1 MSERADRRID
11 DEARWSESMRRAQ
24 AGDRG
29 AYERLMAELASAI
42 EGYLRARF
50 GNDCAS
56 DFCED
61 CVQESLI
68 AIHRARHTYDPRRSF
83 RPWLFTIVRHK
94 AIDLLRRQRVQRH
107 SAPVEADEEHAGV
120 QVEPVDP
127 SHGLDAATLLEGLGP
142 KHREALVLTKLDGYS
157 LDEAA
162 ARAGVSVPAMKT
174 RVHRAIRAVQKS
186 LRAEELR

>member
-11 DEARWSESMRRAQ
+11 DEARWSEWMCRAQ
-24 AGDRG
+24 DGDRG
-29 AYERLMAELASAI
+29 IYERLMVDLASAI

-50 GNDCAS
+50 RNDCAS
-56 DFCED
+56 DFFED

-94 AIDLLRRQRVQRH
+94 AIDLLRRQHVQGH
-107 SAPVEADEEHAGV
+107 TAPVEADEEHAGV
-120 QVEPVDP
+120 AADAVDP
-127 SHGLDAATLLEGLGP
+127 SHALDGATLLEGLGP
-142 KHREALVLTKLDGYS
+142 KYREALVLTKLDGYS
-157 LDEAA
+157 LYEAA

-174 RVHRAIRAVQKS
+174 RVHRAIRAVQKN
-186 LRAEELR
+186 LRAEALR

>member
-11 DEARWSESMRRAQ
+11 DEARWSECMCRAQ
-24 AGDRG
+24 DGDRG
-29 AYERLMAELASAI
+29 AYERLMVELASAI

-50 GNDCAS
+50 REDCAS
-56 DFCED
+56 DFFED

-94 AIDLLRRQRVQRH
+94 AIDFLRRERVRRH
-107 SAPVEADEEHAGV
+107 TAPVEGNEEHAGV
-120 QVEPVDP
+120 AAGPVDP
-127 SHGLDAATLLEGLGP
+127 SHGLDGATLLGGLEP
-142 KHREALVLTKLDGYS
+142 KYQEALVLTKLHGYS

-162 ARAGVSVPAMKT
+162 ARVGVSVPAMKS